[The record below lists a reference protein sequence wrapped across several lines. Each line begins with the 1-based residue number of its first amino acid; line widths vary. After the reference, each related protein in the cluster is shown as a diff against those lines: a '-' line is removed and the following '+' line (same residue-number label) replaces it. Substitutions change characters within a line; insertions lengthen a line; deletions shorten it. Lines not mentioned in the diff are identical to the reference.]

1 MKKIRLT
8 GLIACLLLVTL
19 LSFLIGRYQNDN
31 PFKLLSSN
39 NLFRQLFLQLRIPRV
54 LTALLIGSGLAL
66 AGLVT
71 QIIFQN
77 PLADGGLLGV
87 SQAAGFGAALGILVF
102 RGNSI
107 WVQLFAFGFGVIALI
122 ISMLISGRIRGNKI
136 LSLILAGIAVSAI
149 FSAGIGILKYL
160 ADPVDQLPA
169 IVFWLLGS
177 LAGSTWPVLIRTMI
191 IILPLMIFFWFYRWR
206 LNLHAMDKEI
216 AFSLGLKN
224 KFELWA
230 SLLASVLLTSSI
242 ISISGIVGWIGLII
256 PNYARMIAGSDTSN
270 SIPVTLL
277 LGAIFTMIC
286 DDLARALLPG
296 EIPLGIF
303 TAFLGALMFIGLLV
317 NKEKIA

>member
-1 MKKIRLT
+1 MKEKRLI
-8 GLIACLLLVTL
+8 GLIACLILVTL
-19 LSFLIGRYQNDN
+19 FSFLIGRYQNDN
-31 PFKLLSSN
+31 PFHLLTSN
-39 NLFRQLFLQLRIPRV
+39 NLFRQLFIQLRIPRV

-77 PLADGGLLGV
+77 PLADGSLLGV
-87 SQAAGFGAALGILVF
+87 SQAAGFGAALGILIF
-102 RGNSI
+102 KGNSI
-107 WVQLFAFGFGVIALI
+107 WVQLFAFGFGVLALI
-122 ISMLISGRIRGNKI
+122 FSMMISGRIRGNKI
-136 LSLILAGIAVSAI
+136 LSLILAGIAVSAV

-160 ADPVDQLPA
+160 ADPIDQLPA

-191 IILPLMIFFWFYRWR
+191 IILPIMIFFWFYRWR

-216 AFSLGLKN
+216 AFSLGLKD
-224 KFELWA
+224 KFELWV

-270 SIPVTLL
+270 SIPVTIL
-277 LGAIFTMIC
+277 LGGLFAIIC

-303 TAFLGALMFIGLLV
+303 TALLGAILFIGLLLK
-317 NKEKIA
+317 KEKIA

>member
-1 MKKIRLT
+1 MKSKKIT
-8 GLIACLLLVTL
+8 GLIICLILVTL
-19 LSFLIGRYQNDN
+19 LSFLIGRYQNNN
-31 PFKLLSSN
+31 PFNLLSSN
-39 NLFRQLFLQLRIPRV
+39 NLFRQLFIQLRIPRV

-87 SQAAGFGAALGILVF
+87 SQAAGFGAALGILIF
-102 RGNSI
+102 KGNSI
-107 WVQLFAFGFGVIALI
+107 WIQFFAFGFGVLALI

-136 LSLILAGIAVSAI
+136 LSLILAGIAVSAV

-191 IILPLMIFFWFYRWR
+191 IILPIMIFFWFYRWR
-206 LNLHAMDKEI
+206 LNLHAMDKET

>member
-1 MKKIRLT
+1 MKKKKVT
-8 GLIACLLLVTL
+8 GLITCLILVTL
-19 LSFLIGRYQNDN
+19 LSFLIGRYQNDG
-31 PFKLLSSN
+31 PFELLTSN
-39 NLFRQLFLQLRIPRV
+39 NLFRQLFIQLRIPRV

-87 SQAAGFGAALGILVF
+87 SQAAGFGAALGILIF
-102 RGNSI
+102 KGNSI
-107 WVQLFAFGFGVIALI
+107 WVQFFAFGFGVLALI
-122 ISMLISGRIRGNKI
+122 ISMVISGRIRGNKI
-136 LSLILAGIAVSAI
+136 LSLILAGIAVSAV

-160 ADPVDQLPA
+160 ADPIDQLPA

-177 LAGSTWPVLIRTMI
+177 LAGSTWPVLIRTTI
-191 IILPLMIFFWFYRWR
+191 IILPIMIFFWFYRWR

-256 PNYARMIAGSDTSN
+256 PNYGRMIAGSDSSN

-303 TAFLGALMFIGLLV
+303 TAFLGALMFIGLLI
-317 NKEKIA
+317 NKEKIT

>member
-1 MKKIRLT
+1 M
-8 GLIACLLLVTL
+8 
-19 LSFLIGRYQNDN
+19 
-31 PFKLLSSN
+31 
-39 NLFRQLFLQLRIPRV
+39 

-87 SQAAGFGAALGILVF
+87 SQAAGFGAALGILIF
-102 RGNSI
+102 KGNSI
-107 WVQLFAFGFGVIALI
+107 CWFSLFAFGFGVLALV
-122 ISMLISGRIRGNKI
+122 ISMVISGRIRGNKI
-136 LSLILAGIAVSAI
+136 FSLILAGIAVSAV

-160 ADPVDQLPA
+160 ADPIDQLPA

-177 LAGSTWPVLIRTMI
+177 LAGSTWPVLFRTMI
-191 IILPLMIFFWFYRWR
+191 IILPIMIFFWFYRWR
-206 LNLHAMDKEI
+206 LNLHAMDKEV
-216 AFSLGLKN
+216 AYSLGLKN
-224 KFELWA
+224 KSELWV

-256 PNYARMIAGSDTSN
+256 PNYGRMIAGSDTSK
-270 SIPVTLL
+270 SIPVTIL
-277 LGAIFTMIC
+277 LGGIFTIIC

-303 TAFLGALMFIGLLV
+303 TAFLGALLFIGLLV
-317 NKEKIA
+317 NKEKIL

>member
-1 MKKIRLT
+1 MKAKRLI
-8 GLIACLLLVTL
+8 GLIICLIVVTFV
-19 LSFLIGRYQNDN
+19 SFFIGRYQQSN
-31 PFKLLSSN
+31 PFDLLSSN
-39 NLFRQLFLQLRIPRV
+39 ALFRELFFQLRIPRV

-66 AGLVT
+66 AGLAT

-87 SQAAGFGAALGILVF
+87 SQAAGFGAALGILLF
-102 RGNSI
+102 KGNPI
-107 WVQLFAFGFGVIALI
+107 WIQIFAFCFGVLALI
-122 ISMLISGRIRGNKI
+122 ISIFISGRIRGNKI
-136 LSLILAGIAVSAI
+136 LSLILAGIGVSAI

-177 LAGSTWPVLIRTMI
+177 LAGSTWPVLVRTSV
-191 IILPLMIFFWFYRWR
+191 IILPILVFFWFYRWR
-206 LNLHAMDKEI
+206 LNLHAMDKEV
-216 AFSLGLKN
+216 AYSLGLQDKL
-224 KFELWA
+224 EVWV

-242 ISISGIVGWIGLII
+242 ISIAGVVGWIGLII

-270 SIPVTLL
+270 SIPVTIL
-277 LGAIFTMIC
+277 LGGIFAIIC

-303 TAFLGALMFIGLLV
+303 TALLGAILFIGLLLK
-317 NKEKIA
+317 KEKIA

>member
-1 MKKIRLT
+1 MKEKRLI
-8 GLIACLLLVTL
+8 GLIACLILVTL
-19 LSFLIGRYQNDN
+19 FSFLIGRYQNDN
-31 PFKLLSSN
+31 PFHLLTSN
-39 NLFRQLFLQLRIPRV
+39 NLFRQLFIQLRIPRV

-77 PLADGGLLGV
+77 PLADGSLLGV
-87 SQAAGFGAALGILVF
+87 SQAAGFGAALGILIF
-102 RGNSI
+102 KGNSI
-107 WVQLFAFGFGVIALI
+107 WVQLFAFGFGVLALI
-122 ISMLISGRIRGNKI
+122 FSMMISGRIRGNKI
-136 LSLILAGIAVSAI
+136 LSLILAGIAVSAV

-160 ADPVDQLPA
+160 ADPIDQLPA

-191 IILPLMIFFWFYRWR
+191 IILPIMIFFWFYRWR

-216 AFSLGLKN
+216 AFSLGLKD

-270 SIPVTLL
+270 SIPVTIL
-277 LGAIFTMIC
+277 LGGLFAIIC

-303 TAFLGALMFIGLLV
+303 TALLGAILFIGLLLK
-317 NKEKIA
+317 KEKIA